1 MLPSRGRVS
10 LCRLAIPLFHHGSQS
25 LSCSSSPA
33 ASALT
38 LQRLLS
44 KHLTSFTDLG
54 RAHSLVITSGH
65 SSNPFLAA
73 KLISLY
79 ADFRRADLST
89 GVFSAAIARQPVDT
103 FLWNSIIKS
112 HFSNGNFRPALHLY
126 CQMLAQGARPNH
138 FTIPL
143 VASACA
149 ELLELAGGSC
159 VHGASLKSGL
169 LGLGSAGVGSA
180 LVYMYSKSQAIGDAL
195 RLFGEMPEKDVI
207 SWTAII
213 VGCAMNG
220 DPELALVCLRDMHG
234 GGARPNSRTLEVGL
248 KACGSLEALLEG
260 SCLQGLAVKSGSWCC
275 HSVRSSMLSLYSKCG
290 SLDDACVVFE
300 ELPTKDLISWTEIL
314 GKYARMGLVAECSR
328 LFCAM
333 VADGVHPDGVSVS
346 CLLSAFATCGSI
358 RAGGALHGFLLRKD
372 LLSEKLVVRSLLE
385 MYCRLRRPTGAR
397 AVFDMIEEKDEESWA
412 RMLSGLWK
420 MESSAECLNLF
431 RDMQF
436 LEPGIEAS
444 ADCVVPAISSCSQ
457 LQDKR
462 SGLAL
467 HCFCVKKKLDEEI
480 SVMNSLVGMYGR
492 GPKADY
498 SRRIFDLMG
507 RRRDVVTWN
516 TLMTARARAG
526 RSSEALELFDQMLS
540 EDVEPSPATLVIVL
554 SACSDAAALRW
565 GELAHGYIREKGLE
579 CDASLSTTLIDM
591 YAKCG
596 RLDEARNVFDSM
608 GERDAV
614 AWNAMISAYGGHGR
628 AEEALQVF
636 EEMGR
641 AGVSPNEVTFIAALS
656 ACSRAGMVEQGRR
669 VFGSMG
675 DHSVA
680 PTSKHYAC
688 MVDLLGRSGRLEEAE
703 AMAFTVPAAP
713 DSGVWGA
720 LLGACRLHGNVEMG
734 ERAGKK
740 ALELEPENDGYYMV
754 LSNLYNS
761 VGRKADAIE
770 LREAMVSRGVRKS
783 AGWSMAELD
792 GVVEES

>member
-1 MLPSRGRVS
+1 
-10 LCRLAIPLFHHGSQS
+10 
-25 LSCSSSPA
+25 
-33 ASALT
+33 
-38 LQRLLS
+38 
-44 KHLTSFTDLG
+44 
-54 RAHSLVITSGH
+54 
-65 SSNPFLAA
+65 
-73 KLISLY
+73 
-79 ADFRRADLST
+79 
-89 GVFSAAIARQPVDT
+89 
-103 FLWNSIIKS
+103 
-112 HFSNGNFRPALHLY
+112 
-126 CQMLAQGARPNH
+126 MLAQGARPNH

-149 ELLELAGGSC
+149 ELLELAG
-159 VHGASLKSGL
+159 VLRPRRFPQVRFAR
-169 LGLGSAGVGSA
+169 
-180 LVYMYSKSQAIGDAL
+180 IG
-195 RLFGEMPEKDVI
+195 
-207 SWTAII
+207 
-213 VGCAMNG
+213 
-220 DPELALVCLRDMHG
+220 
-234 GGARPNSRTLEVGL
+234 
-248 KACGSLEALLEG
+248 
-260 SCLQGLAVKSGSWCC
+260 
-275 HSVRSSMLSLYSKCG
+275 
-290 SLDDACVVFE
+290 
-300 ELPTKDLISWTEIL
+300 
-314 GKYARMGLVAECSR
+314 
-328 LFCAM
+328 
-333 VADGVHPDGVSVS
+333 
-346 CLLSAFATCGSI
+346 
-358 RAGGALHGFLLRKD
+358 
-372 LLSEKLVVRSLLE
+372 
-385 MYCRLRRPTGAR
+385 LRRR
-397 AVFDMIEEKDEESWA
+397 
-412 RMLSGLWK
+412 GLC
-420 MESSAECLNLF
+420 SSVHVLK
-431 RDMQF
+431 
-436 LEPGIEAS
+436 EPG
-444 ADCVVPAISSCSQ
+444 
-457 LQDKR
+457 
-462 SGLAL
+462 
-467 HCFCVKKKLDEEI
+467 HW
-480 SVMNSLVGMYGR
+480 GR
-492 GPKADY
+492 AEADY

-720 LLGACRLHGNVEMG
+720 LLGACRLHGDVEMG

-761 VGRKADAIE
+761 VGRKADATE